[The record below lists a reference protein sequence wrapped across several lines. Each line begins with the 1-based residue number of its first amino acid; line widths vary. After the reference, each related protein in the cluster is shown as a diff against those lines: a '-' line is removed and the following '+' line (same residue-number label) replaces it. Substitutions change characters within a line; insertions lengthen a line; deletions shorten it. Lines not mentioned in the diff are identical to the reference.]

1 MDVSVWGAKRS
12 EAGVRYPAYGVPV
25 GKALPEGQ
33 VRPRNPRPRRREL
46 DHRMANSLQ
55 LAADLLLFEQVRV
68 KDPAAREALGD
79 AVARLSAVAQL
90 HRCLC
95 AHDDASGVDL
105 RLFLSE
111 LCGLIAQSTG
121 LACTLDADRVMLEPE
136 IAQQLG
142 IAVNELAMNAAKHA
156 YRGKRRGALHVEAR
170 QAGNRL
176 RLVVS
181 DHGAGLGATFAID
194 QAHGLG
200 MDILQ
205 AVVRQ
210 VHGTLEAHD
219 DHGARF
225 TITLPLPSAIAPMSR
240 SFAPQD

>member
-1 MDVSVWGAKRS
+1 M
-12 EAGVRYPAYGVPV
+12 RYPASGVSV
-25 GKALPEGQ
+25 GAALSEGHI
-33 VRPRNPRPRRREL
+33 RPGNQRPQRREL

-68 KDPAAREALGD
+68 KDPAAREALSD
-79 AVARLSAVAQL
+79 AVARLTAVAQL

-95 AHDDASGVDL
+95 AHDNVAGVDL

-111 LCGLIAQSTG
+111 LCSLIAQSTG
-121 LACTLDADRVMLEPE
+121 LACTLDADAVILGPE

-142 IAVNELAMNAAKHA
+142 IAINELAMNAAKHA
-156 YRGKRRGALHVEAR
+156 YRGEVRGALHVEAR
-170 QAGNRL
+170 QSGARL

-181 DHGAGLGATFAID
+181 DHGAGLGADFAIG

-210 VHGTLEAHD
+210 VRGTLEAQD
-219 DHGARF
+219 DHGAHF
-225 TITLPLPSAIAPMSR
+225 IITLPLPSAVAPMPR

>member
-1 MDVSVWGAKRS
+1 
-12 EAGVRYPAYGVPV
+12 
-25 GKALPEGQ
+25 
-33 VRPRNPRPRRREL
+33 
-46 DHRMANSLQ
+46 MANSLQ

-95 AHDDASGVDL
+95 AHDDDAGVDL

-111 LCGLIAQSTG
+111 ICSLIAQSTG
-121 LACTLDADRVMLEPE
+121 LACTLDADPVVLGPE
-136 IAQQLG
+136 VAQQLG
-142 IAVNELAMNAAKHA
+142 IAINELAMNAAKHA
-156 YRGKRRGALHVEAR
+156 YRGERQGALHVEAR
-170 QAGNRL
+170 QIGNRL
-176 RLVVS
+176 RLAVS
-181 DHGAGLGATFAID
+181 DHGAGLGADFAIG

-210 VHGTLEAHD
+210 VNGTLEARN

-225 TITLPLPSAIAPMSR
+225 TITLPLASAVAPMPR
-240 SFAPQD
+240 SFAAQD

>member
-1 MDVSVWGAKRS
+1 
-12 EAGVRYPAYGVPV
+12 VRYPADTVPV
-25 GKALPEGQ
+25 GQALPEGHA
-33 VRPRNPRPRRREL
+33 RPRNLRPQRREL

-68 KDPAAREALGD
+68 KDPVARQALGD
-79 AVARLSAVAQL
+79 AVARLTAVAQL

-95 AHDDASGVDL
+95 AQDHASGVDL

-111 LCGLIAQSTG
+111 LCGLIGQSTG
-121 LACTLDADRVMLEPE
+121 LVCTLDADPVVLGPE

-156 YRGKRRGALHVEAR
+156 YRGKRQGALHVEAR
-170 QAGNRL
+170 QVGNRL

-181 DHGAGLGATFAID
+181 DHGGGLGANFAIG

-210 VHGTLEAHD
+210 VHGALEAED

-225 TITLPLPSAIAPMSR
+225 TITLPLPSAVAPMSR

>member
-1 MDVSVWGAKRS
+1 M
-12 EAGVRYPAYGVPV
+12 RYPASEVSV
-25 GKALPEGQ
+25 DTALSESH
-33 VRPRNPRPRRREL
+33 VRPRNPRPQRREL

-68 KDPAAREALGD
+68 KDPVAREALGD
-79 AVARLSAVAQL
+79 AVARLTAVAQL

-95 AHDDASGVDL
+95 AHDDISGVDL

-111 LCGLIAQSTG
+111 LCCLIAQSTG
-121 LACTLDADRVMLEPE
+121 LACTLDADSVILAPE
-136 IAQQLG
+136 TAQQLG

-156 YRGKRRGALHVEAR
+156 YRGERQGAVHVEAR
-170 QAGNRL
+170 QTGNRL

-181 DHGAGLGATFAID
+181 DQGAGLGPHFSFA
-194 QAHGLG
+194 QPHGLG

-210 VHGTLEAHD
+210 VHGTLEAQD

-225 TITLPLPSAIAPMSR
+225 IITLPLASAVAHMPR

>member
-1 MDVSVWGAKRS
+1 M
-12 EAGVRYPAYGVPV
+12 
-25 GKALPEGQ
+25 
-33 VRPRNPRPRRREL
+33 RPRNRQPLRREL

-95 AHDDASGVDL
+95 AHDDLSGVDL

-111 LCGLIAQSTG
+111 ICSLISQSTG
-121 LACTLDADRVMLEPE
+121 LACTLDADPVVLGPDV
-136 IAQQLG
+136 AQQLG
-142 IAVNELAMNAAKHA
+142 IAINELAMNAAKHA
-156 YRGKRRGALHVEAR
+156 YRGERQGALHVEAR
-170 QAGNRL
+170 QIGNRL
-176 RLVVS
+176 RLAVS
-181 DHGAGLGATFAID
+181 DHGAGLGADFAIG

-210 VHGTLEAHD
+210 VQGTLEARND
-219 DHGARF
+219 NGARF
-225 TITLPLPSAIAPMSR
+225 TITLPLASAIAPMPR

>member
-1 MDVSVWGAKRS
+1 M
-12 EAGVRYPAYGVPV
+12 RYPADTVPV
-25 GKALPEGQ
+25 GQALPEGHA
-33 VRPRNPRPRRREL
+33 RPRNLRPQRREL

-68 KDPAAREALGD
+68 KDPVARQALGD
-79 AVARLSAVAQL
+79 AVARLTAVAQL

-95 AHDDASGVDL
+95 AQDHASGVDL

-111 LCGLIAQSTG
+111 LCGLIGQSTG
-121 LACTLDADRVMLEPE
+121 LVCTLDADPVVLGPE

-156 YRGKRRGALHVEAR
+156 YRGKRQGALHVEAR
-170 QAGNRL
+170 QVGSRL

-181 DHGAGLGATFAID
+181 DHGGGLGANFAIG

-200 MDILQ
+200 MDILL

-210 VHGTLEAHD
+210 VHGALEAED

-225 TITLPLPSAIAPMSR
+225 TITLPLPSAVAPMSR